1 MGRVERLTAHF
12 PPADVIR
19 HLHAD
24 LRASGRIL
32 YRHVPCLRSPGNRR
46 YHQYHPI
53 GGHVYHPTR
62 AAPLPRQVVA
72 ARAGTLQSAPA
83 STTLVAPSFMYA
95 ARSAMPTYLPLHP
108 ARRRPLTPCRTWLT
122 WYARTKWVGCH
133 TARRASRSQ
142 QPMPGG
148 SLISPVSAQPAAALV
163 WLPTYGLLTAKK

>member
-1 MGRVERLTAHF
+1 MSRGSQHTSHRRMSSDICTQIFEQAAASSIAMF
-12 PPADVIR
+12 
-19 HLHAD
+19 
-24 LRASGRIL
+24 RACVG
-32 YRHVPCLRSPGNRR
+32 SPGNRR

-62 AAPLPRQVVA
+62 AAPLPRQVVT

-108 ARRRPLTPCRTWLT
+108 ARRRPLTPCRTWFT

-163 WLPTYGLLTAKK
+163 WLPT

>member
-1 MGRVERLTAHF
+1 MSRGSQHTSHRRMSSDICTQIFEQAAASSIAMF
-12 PPADVIR
+12 
-19 HLHAD
+19 
-24 LRASGRIL
+24 RAC
-32 YRHVPCLRSPGNRR
+32 VDSPGNRR

-62 AAPLPRQVVA
+62 AAPLPRQVVT

-163 WLPTYGLLTAKK
+163 WLPT